1 MDIFLSGG
9 MGVKAVDHIWHFLH
23 TMFCSYIHD
32 FKVPGE
38 GIFLWLIL
46 LVNGVSINLMK
57 EAKSHKY

>member
-38 GIFLWLIL
+38 GFSSGLSCLWMEFP
-46 LVNGVSINLMK
+46 ST
-57 EAKSHKY
+57 